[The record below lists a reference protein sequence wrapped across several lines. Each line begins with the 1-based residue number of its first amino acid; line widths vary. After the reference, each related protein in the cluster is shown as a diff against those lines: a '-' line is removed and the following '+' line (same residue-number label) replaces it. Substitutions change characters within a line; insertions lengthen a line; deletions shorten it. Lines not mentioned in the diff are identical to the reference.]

1 MNNQEMQQL
10 AEEALGKIAE
20 SLGFQVKTTV
30 VAPEDPEKNT
40 FKLIVETEKP
50 QHIIGKKG
58 QTLEALETILNR
70 ILKKNQEEAPWV
82 ALEIDGYST
91 GRTGN
96 APEHKGEHGR
106 RHILDDE
113 TVEQLTNMALDCAKE
128 VKHWKTSK
136 KLGPYL
142 PAERRVI
149 HTALKDNEFVTTNS
163 IPAPEAG
170 DRMKYVEIIL
180 K

>member
-1 MNNQEMQQL
+1 M
-10 AEEALGKIAE
+10 AAE
-20 SLGFQVKTTV
+20 SWYNTPVLACLIAILELTISDVLSGKYDYTPATLSGTV
-30 VAPEDPEKNT
+30 QDV
-40 FKLIVETEKP
+40 
-50 QHIIGKKG
+50 
-58 QTLEALETILNR
+58 
-70 ILKKNQEEAPWV
+70 
-82 ALEIDGYST
+82 
-91 GRTGN
+91 
-96 APEHKGEHGR
+96 
-106 RHILDDE
+106 LDDE

-149 HTALKDNEFVTTNS
+149 HTALKENEFVTTNS

-170 DRMKYVEIIL
+170 DRMKYVEILL